1 MPRCGPQPVRH
12 RMRRHLERSAEQEEM
27 KRRQPSSRVILRA
40 AAVWRL
46 LDERDISQN
55 ELARLCGL
63 SSGYMSQL
71 VGGTRSPSAQV
82 RRRIQ
87 QALGITDFDEL
98 FIIERVDD

>member
-1 MPRCGPQPVRH
+1 
-12 RMRRHLERSAEQEEM
+12 M
-27 KRRQPSSRVILRA
+27 KRRRPSSHVKLRA
-40 AAVWRL
+40 VAVWRL

-71 VGGTRSPSAQV
+71 VSGKRSPSAPV

-87 QALGITDFDEL
+87 EALGVTDFDEL
-98 FIIERVDD
+98 FIMERVDD

>member
-1 MPRCGPQPVRH
+1 
-12 RMRRHLERSAEQEEM
+12 M
-27 KRRQPSSRVILRA
+27 KRRQPTSRVVLRA
-40 AAVWRL
+40 VAVWRL
-46 LDERDISQN
+46 LDERGISQN

-71 VGGTRSPSAQV
+71 VGGTRSPSPRV

-87 QALGITDFDEL
+87 QALEMTDFDEL

>member
-1 MPRCGPQPVRH
+1 MGRH
-12 RMRRHLERSAEQEEM
+12 PERSAEPGEM
-27 KRRQPSSRVILRA
+27 KRRRPSSRVTVRA
-40 AAVWRL
+40 VAVWRL

-71 VGGTRSPSAQV
+71 VSGTRSPSAQV

-98 FIIERVDD
+98 FIIERVDE

>member
-1 MPRCGPQPVRH
+1 MLKPV
-12 RMRRHLERSAEQEEM
+12 A
-27 KRRQPSSRVILRA
+27 I
-40 AAVWRL
+40 WRL

-82 RRRIQ
+82 RRNIQ
-87 QALGITDFDEL
+87 EALGVTDFDEL
-98 FIIERVDD
+98 FIIERLDDQPGNGEE